1 MTCFKIIDNNKR
13 QNLIAA
19 REREAPRIMLRVDHA
34 LVKRVIKARRDLCV
48 GESFRSAE

>member
-13 QNLIAA
+13 QNLTAA
-19 REREAPRIMLRVDHA
+19 TNPAPRIMLRVDHA